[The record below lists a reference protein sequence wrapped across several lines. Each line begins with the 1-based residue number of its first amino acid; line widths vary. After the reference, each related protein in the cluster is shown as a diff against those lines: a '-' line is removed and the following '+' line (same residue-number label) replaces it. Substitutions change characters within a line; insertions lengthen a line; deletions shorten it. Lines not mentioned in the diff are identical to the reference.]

1 MTVLVLHPSAHVDGM
16 LDEAER
22 VLFAAVFAA
31 LERSQ
36 ASAGEIEDVVT
47 LLDQG
52 RYEEAVEIASQAGSL
67 RIYDA
72 VVAAYISVGLQTAA
86 FLEEETNAK
95 IESART
101 LEGEVITPITFGFDQ
116 AQPRAVDHMRQ
127 EKLRLIREFTDA
139 SRDATRRAL
148 TDGIERG
155 LNPVAQ
161 ARNFR
166 DAIGLTE
173 YQERTVINFRRALD
187 NAVNV
192 PSDALGRD
200 LRDRRFDPSIRR
212 AATTGQPLSAEH
224 KERMVARY
232 RERLLRYRAETIA
245 RTEALRA
252 THTALHEAY
261 QQFGESGSVAVEELQ
276 RTWIS
281 TRDNRVRRDH
291 AAASGQKRGLHELF
305 LVGGWPMLHPGDP
318 NAPASQTINC
328 RCAVTTRMIL
338 TPRMAA

>member
-1 MTVLVLHPSAHVDGM
+1 MSILVLHPSAHVDGM
-16 LDEAER
+16 IDEAER

-31 LERSQ
+31 LYRSM
-36 ASAGEIEDVVT
+36 ASVGEIEDVVT

-52 RYEEAVEIASQAGSL
+52 RYEEAVEVASQAGSS

-72 VVAAYISVGLQTAA
+72 LVAAYIAAALQTAA
-86 FLEEETNAK
+86 FLEDETNEG
-95 IESART
+95 ILSAIAI
-101 LEGEVITPITFGFDQ
+101 EGEGRIPITFGFDQ
-116 AQPRAVDHMRQ
+116 AQPRAVDHMNQ
-127 EKLRLIREFTDA
+127 EKLRLVREFADA
-139 SRDATRRAL
+139 TRDATRVAL
-148 TDGIERG
+148 RDGLERG
-155 LNPVAQ
+155 LNPISQ

-187 NAVNV
+187 NAVNA
-192 PSDALGRD
+192 PSDALGRE

-252 THTALHEAY
+252 THAALHETY
-261 QQFGESGSVAVEELQ
+261 LQFGESASVAVEELQ
-276 RTWIS
+276 RTWIA

-291 AAASGQKRGLHELF
+291 AAAYGQKRGLQERF

-318 NAPASQTINC
+318 NAPASQTVNC
-328 RCAVTTRMIL
+328 RCAVTTRMIVI
-338 TPRMAA
+338 PRMAA